1 MKKKLAMLC
10 GISLILSM
18 LLGGCEKAPAQGAGE
33 IGQTS
38 DRMTIEQIQAEEKN
52 KVIVT
57 GGADETFSLTS
68 VTQSE
73 DSSLVANKKF
83 ELDIDAV
90 TEGNVYDPSEVDI
103 YGQFVSP
110 SGKLY
115 EMPAFYSIGWER
127 SFAPYDLSG
136 TIRISIGEYFA
147 QNSASMVGVI
157 DEKEGVQTPVGRIT
171 FNVTDASGGGN
182 GGAVISKGSITS
194 VHDTVSVWL
203 KKGENFVGDAVFLY
217 FYGNEDQAWVKI
229 DGSELTEE
237 WKKFDFYYG
246 SETETVTD
254 ASGKEIEVLTAEE
267 LAKSDFT
274 HSPKTSYHRPLTH
287 MYSGRIQT
295 SDSLNDRYT
304 ATGDLYISD
313 MQFYNSDL
321 PGQTVQLAS
330 FVCESLE
337 GYRPGDLFGNEV
349 LTQTGGKRLQTAFPL
364 HGGGGMDLSRRREEG
379 RRGKVPLYFLR
390 DGCAKSG

>member
-136 TIRISIGEYFA
+136 TFDITSGGEYFA

-157 DEKEGVQTPVGRIT
+157 DEKEGGA
-171 FNVTDASGGGN
+171 DA
-182 GGAVISKGSITS
+182 
-194 VHDTVSVWL
+194 
-203 KKGENFVGDAVFLY
+203 
-217 FYGNEDQAWVKI
+217 
-229 DGSELTEE
+229 
-237 WKKFDFYYG
+237 
-246 SETETVTD
+246 
-254 ASGKEIEVLTAEE
+254 
-267 LAKSDFT
+267 
-274 HSPKTSYHRPLTH
+274 R
-287 MYSGRIQT
+287 
-295 SDSLNDRYT
+295 
-304 ATGDLYISD
+304 
-313 MQFYNSDL
+313 
-321 PGQTVQLAS
+321 GQ
-330 FVCESLE
+330 
-337 GYRPGDLFGNEV
+337 DH
-349 LTQTGGKRLQTAFPL
+349 LQ
-364 HGGGGMDLSRRREEG
+364 
-379 RRGKVPLYFLR
+379 R
-390 DGCAKSG
+390 DGCVGAAETAAR